1 MFNFVDRTSFQIYTS
16 KMRLKKFKEVI
27 VEVSNDFVSWIEVL
41 LVGFFKRP
49 FDANLV
55 L

>member
-1 MFNFVDRTSFQIYTS
+1 MFKFIQVKWDWKMFQ
-16 KMRLKKFKEVI
+16 EDV
-27 VEVSNDFVSWIEVL
+27 VEVSNDFVPYIEVL
-41 LVGFFKRP
+41 LVGLFRRP